1 MCDMCGCGSQDFM
14 GVSMK
19 RPEDMTLMM
28 GQADI
33 NVVNE
38 NNKENM

>member
-1 MCDMCGCGSQDFM
+1 MCDMCGCDSQDFM
-14 GVSMK
+14 GVPMK

-28 GQADI
+28 GQVDM

-38 NNKENM
+38 NNKESM

>member
-1 MCDMCGCGSQDFM
+1 MCGCNSQDFM
-14 GVSMK
+14 GVPMK